1 MKAIN
6 SKINTYV
13 GSVGII
19 NNDIEKIAFRFIVWS
34 FGMLALLYVLFL
46 GNMVSNIVERRSLEV
61 QARNL
66 SSEVGNLE
74 LTYLSMS
81 SGIDLAFSYDKG
93 FKETK
98 INFATR
104 KSLGLGSTSAPISN
118 VKNTQNDL

>member
-1 MKAIN
+1 MILRKLPFVLL
-6 SKINTYV
+6 SGLLV
-13 GSVGII
+13 CS
-19 NNDIEKIAFRFIVWS
+19 
-34 FGMLALLYVLFL
+34 LLYVLFL
-46 GNMVSNIVERRSLEV
+46 GNMVSNIVARRSLEV

-118 VKNTQNDL
+118 IKNTQNDL